1 MKNFFNRLKQITGY
15 EPIKSIILGNY
26 NCQEQYN
33 SDTEKFMGRDFDKV
47 KVTMNYYETN
57 AVKIF
62 FEFQNGNKL
71 TFDAIE
77 MPYIRGDE
85 VKVSLIAENK
95 QPAYLI
101 KDFQKLVL
109 INPVTRIKIVLKY

>member
-1 MKNFFNRLKQITGY
+1 MKSFFNKLKQITGY
-15 EPIKSIILGNY
+15 EPIKSVVLGNY
-26 NCQEQYN
+26 NRQEQYN
-33 SDTEKFMGRDFDKV
+33 VDTERLMGRDYDKV

-77 MPYIRGDE
+77 ILYIYGDE
-85 VKVSLIAENK
+85 VKVSVIAENK

-101 KDFQKLVL
+101 KDFQQLVL